1 MVQRVKGVK
10 NVRNDMRLKGQ
21 LHSQPYVLEI
31 NFFRKRIRSMKLKTL
46 IAAGLISLTSVAHA
60 EPAFFA
66 GISYLFDEADRG
78 SLGFTVKALASDRT
92 DRPSAAVG
100 FTVYPGASS
109 RYGIDLGVGYQNADA
124 AGLVSYDLLLDR
136 FSMSLGYAD
145 LRND

>member
-1 MVQRVKGVK
+1 MRVK
-10 NVRNDMRLKGQ
+10 ML
-21 LHSQPYVLEI
+21 LA
-31 NFFRKRIRSMKLKTL
+31 T
-46 IAAGLISLTSVAHA
+46 GLISLTSVAHA

-78 SLGFTVKALASDRT
+78 TLGFTVKALASDRT

-100 FTVYPGASS
+100 FSVYPGAST
-109 RYGIDLGVGYQNADA
+109 RYGVDVGVGYQNSDA